1 MKLLLLLL
9 FIGPAC
15 FAQPGN
21 NNLLPVE
28 INTGNKITMA
38 AGSRFSASG
47 WKQFWWGRHWRK
59 EWLIPVE
66 FPVIDLDTT
75 ASGLTPKKEGGGK
88 ETKSLRVLGAT
99 GKEYVLRTID
109 KNPDVLVP
117 EEYKGSFVQAVV
129 EDQICTAH
137 PYSSLVVAKLSEGI
151 GILHTDP
158 LIVFVPDNPR
168 LGEFKPDF
176 AGKLCLFEQRPNGEG
191 WKNTSLTGYAS
202 DIINTDKLLEKLDAD
217 NTRKVDQKTFLK
229 IRLFDM
235 VINDWDRHSDQWLWA
250 AEKKEGKTIYHPF
263 ARDRDQAFSK
273 TDGVNMFLLTRP
285 WALRH
290 LQNMNEKVTDVIGST
305 QSGVFMDK
313 KFLNE
318 LTEQDW
324 KQTIADLQKLL
335 TDELIANAL
344 QQLPSA
350 IDTLSAAFLFKRLQS
365 RRNDLPRFGM
375 RYYHILN
382 KQVDITG
389 SDKDETFIINRNNDH
404 TTEITVQA
412 KDKNNLAGDTIFHR
426 VFDPHSTKQ
435 INLYAMSGN
444 DTFIF
449 QGKTNNKTRVRS
461 FGNDGHDAF
470 INQQDSGSIVK
481 RNSIYD
487 GPADK
492 TIETKG
498 LNYTVVSDTAVTNY
512 HWDEFRY
519 DWWMPLLVPGYNP
532 DDGIVIGA
540 GIVYK
545 RQQWNKHPFGWEQTF
560 TGNYAAST
568 GAFSLFYK
576 GIFTHAIGKWDFDP
590 QADYKAPSYVI
601 NFYGFGNDSKLGDN
615 KKVFYRAR
623 AQSLFINPNIS
634 RRWDHHSFTAG
645 ILFNSV
651 KVQNASNKF
660 ISHSIAGIDSSVF
673 TTKYFAGAKMQ
684 YAFNTADSLRYP
696 TRGIDF
702 HAGADYRINLQ
713 QASRDY
719 IKLHASF
726 TFYYTPFHNV
736 TIAHRTGAAIN
747 KGQFEFYQANTLGGF
762 ENLRGYWRSR
772 FTGQGSFYQNTDI
785 RLKLGTLN
793 GYVFRGTVGI
803 YGFFDNGR
811 VWVKDDHS
819 NELHTGYGGGFY
831 FLPFNALA
839 INMYYASSK
848 EVNTFVI
855 RTGFLF

>member
-176 AGKLCLFEQRPNGEG
+176 AGKLCLFEQRPSGEG
-191 WKNTSLTGYAS
+191 WKNTSLTGYAN
-202 DIINTDKLLEKLDAD
+202 DIINTDKLFDKLDAD
-217 NTRKVDQKTFLK
+217 NTKKVDQKTFLK

-235 VINDWDRHSDQWLWA
+235 VINDWDRNYDQWLWA
-250 AEKKEGKTIYHPF
+250 AEKKERKTIYHPF

-273 TDGVNMFLLTRP
+273 ADGINMFFLTLP
-285 WALRH
+285 WAIRH
-290 LQNMNEKVTDVIGST
+290 IQNMNERITDVIGST
-305 QSGVFMDK
+305 ESGVFMDR

-318 LTEQDW
+318 LTEEDW
-324 KQTIADLQKLL
+324 KQTIEDLQKLL
-335 TDELIANAL
+335 TDDLIANAL
-344 QQLPSA
+344 TELPPGV
-350 IDTLSAAFLFKRLQS
+350 DTLSAGFLFKRLQS

-389 SDKDETFIINRNNDH
+389 TDRNEIFIINRKNDH
-404 TTEITVQA
+404 TTEIIVQA
-412 KDKNNLAGDTIFHR
+412 NEKNNLAGDTIFHR
-426 VFDPHSTKQ
+426 IFDPHITRQ
-435 INLYAMSGN
+435 INIYGLNGN
-444 DTFIF
+444 DTFIY
-449 QGKTNNKTRVRS
+449 QGNTSNKTRIRC
-461 FGNDGHDAF
+461 FGNEGHDSF
-470 INQQDSGSIVK
+470 LTEDSVFAQKKTS
-481 RNSIYD
+481 NYD
-487 GPADK
+487 GVADTPAQGKSLHFK
-492 TIETKG
+492 T
-498 LNYTVVSDTAVTNY
+498 VSDTAVTNY
-512 HWDEFRY
+512 HWDQFRY
-519 DWWMPLLVPGYNP
+519 NWWMPLVIPGYNP
-532 DDGIVIGA
+532 DDGIFIGA

-545 RQQWNKHPFGWEQTF
+545 KQQWNKHPFGWEQRF
-560 TGNYAAST
+560 IGNYAAST

-576 GIFTHAIGKWDFDP
+576 GIFTHTVGKWDFDL
-590 QADYKAPSYVI
+590 QADYKAPSYVL
-601 NFYGFGNDSKLGDN
+601 NFYGFDNDTKLGDN
-615 KKVFYRAR
+615 KKAFYRVR
-623 AQSLFINPNIS
+623 AQSFFINPDLT
-634 RRWDHHSFTAG
+634 RRWNHNAFTAG
-645 ILFNSV
+645 VSFNTV
-651 KVQNASNKF
+651 KVQKVSNKF
-660 ISHSIAGIDSSVF
+660 ISQLVSGIDSSIF
-673 TTKYFAGAKMQ
+673 TTKYFAGANTQ
-684 YAFNTADSLRYP
+684 YTLNTADSLRYP
-696 TRGIDF
+696 SRGIDF
-702 HAGADYRINLQ
+702 HAGADYRINIKEGN
-713 QASRDY
+713 RDY
-719 IKLHASF
+719 VKLFASF
-726 TFYYTPFHNV
+726 TF
-736 TIAHRTGAAIN
+736 
-747 KGQFEFYQANTLGGF
+747 
-762 ENLRGYWRSR
+762 
-772 FTGQGSFYQNTDI
+772 
-785 RLKLGTLN
+785 
-793 GYVFRGTVGI
+793 
-803 YGFFDNGR
+803 
-811 VWVKDDHS
+811 
-819 NELHTGYGGGFY
+819 
-831 FLPFNALA
+831 
-839 INMYYASSK
+839 
-848 EVNTFVI
+848 
-855 RTGFLF
+855 